1 MAKELP
7 YFKFFPGEWVTGDI
21 TLCSME
27 AQGIFINICS
37 FYWSKGC
44 SMTLANAKQRYN
56 NCLANLNELLEQ
68 NILKVDSEENI
79 IINYLDEQMNEF
91 MDVSGKRAIAG
102 AKGGKAKAK
111 QMLSKTLA
119 KSSNKEKIR
128 EDKEKIREDKIPTY
142 DEFKNYALE
151 NEPNINLKSL
161 ELKYKAWCENNWKD
175 GNNKPIKN
183 WKSKLLNTIPH
194 LGKNKIKST
203 INTVWD
209 EKNR

>member
-1 MAKELP
+1 MECYDTTCIDIIDNYMINTGCKPLINHKQIISKSHELR
-7 YFKFFPGEWVTGDI
+7 E
-21 TLCSME
+21 
-27 AQGIFINICS
+27 
-37 FYWSKGC
+37 
-44 SMTLANAKQRYN
+44 
-56 NCLANLNELLEQ
+56 
-68 NILKVDSEENI
+68 
-79 IINYLDEQMNEF
+79 
-91 MDVSGKRAIAG
+91 
-102 AKGGKAKAK
+102 
-111 QMLSKTLA
+111 
-119 KSSNKEKIR
+119 EKIR